1 MLHRQE
7 NMLFWLGTMLALL
20 LVASRAKRET
30 KVAHQSNYAIS
41 SAIENCMD
49 RCRHSEEPL
58 ACLAETLQELRDRL
72 WKESDVQLVELAT
85 RRVLLRVLV
94 TRYVEPYELV

>member
-1 MLHRQE
+1 M
-7 NMLFWLGTMLALL
+7 
-20 LVASRAKRET
+20 
-30 KVAHQSNYAIS
+30 AHQSNYAIS
-41 SAIENCMD
+41 SAIESCMA
-49 RCRHSEEPL
+49 RCRNSEEPL

-94 TRYVEPYELV
+94 TRYAEPYELV